1 MSSFLITVVP
11 LLHSFCLFSVSI
23 VLHVFTLL
31 GRIVIV
37 IEFYGLDTITFVAH
51 FKPAGELG
59 ENKAESEVLIE
70 NRRRSKF
77 GKFDGDE
84 SD

>member
-1 MSSFLITVVP
+1 
-11 LLHSFCLFSVSI
+11 
-23 VLHVFTLL
+23 
-31 GRIVIV
+31 V

-59 ENKAESEVLIE
+59 ENEAESEVLIE